1 MALLSRMARRGS
13 SKRRGSKKR
22 GGRGRHATRKT
33 RGARSR
39 QRRQRG
45 GAPQG
50 SAGLLD
56 GYFSYPVTGKIPSMK
71 IEDVDSIPTVMGKDD
86 YEELKDEL

>member
-1 MALLSRMARRGS
+1 MVRRGI

-22 GGRGRHATRKT
+22 RG
-33 RGARSR
+33 RGARR
-39 QRRQRG
+39 ATRRQRG
-45 GAPQG
+45 GTAQG

>member
-1 MALLSRMARRGS
+1 LN
-13 SKRRGSKKR
+13 
-22 GGRGRHATRKT
+22 
-33 RGARSR
+33 
-39 QRRQRG
+39 
-45 GAPQG
+45 
-50 SAGLLD
+50 